1 VDEIERVAPVEGA
14 TVVAFDYAIVGAAL
28 GVIRAVQARV
38 GERGGAARS
47 LWDAVVVNWEGRHRG
62 WFDEA
67 NMAITTSVGTR
78 LDGLDMLRSAMLA
91 AVDDANE
98 TQTIYNQRATHPV
111 DG

>member
-1 VDEIERVAPVEGA
+1 MDEIERVPPVEGA
-14 TVVAFDYAIVGAAL
+14 TVVAFDYAIAGAAL

-67 NMAITTSVGTR
+67 NMAITTSVGER
-78 LDGLDMLRSAMLA
+78 LDGLGTLRSAVLA

-98 TQTIYNQRATHPV
+98 TQTTYNQRATHPV